1 MAIYS
6 LHVKTVSRSAGRSVV
21 AAAAYRA
28 AENIADGRLGVV
40 WDFTRKYGV
49 LHSEIM
55 APADAPGWAS
65 DRAELWNAAERAE
78 DKSTRRGNATTG
90 RDIILALPHELSDA
104 QRLAAVQ
111 EFAAGLV
118 ERYGVAVDFAIHAPD
133 RHSDERNY
141 HAHVLMT
148 TRQIGLDGFG
158 AKTRALDSFRTGPR
172 EIEAI
177 RQEWERIGNR
187 ALEQAGI
194 AECIDARSYADRG
207 IDREATVH
215 LGPVAAGMER
225 NGEGSDLGDR
235 NRAAQ
240 ARNAERD
247 RIMGDRAAVSAEIID
262 LAAERERREQENELR
277 RAVRSGSPPRI
288 LEALTERRS
297 TFSRGDL
304 NRELAKVIVDPQ
316 QRAAMSNRILALPQ
330 VVGLKETETAPV
342 SRYTTR
348 AVLADEARVMRAA
361 DAMAGDTRHGL
372 TAAQTDAALDRHK
385 QVTGERRAAF
395 WELTQA
401 NGLAVLAG
409 EAGTGKSTILAAVRD
424 AYEGAGYRVIGMS
437 WTNQVVQ
444 NLQRDGFCEATTVAA
459 ELYRLDH
466 GSTRWDRRTVLIVDE
481 AGMLSTKHLAE
492 VTDLAQAAR
501 AKLILAGDDR
511 QLASIERGGL
521 FGALKEKH
529 GGAELHEVVRVSDTE
544 QRRAFN
550 LMHQGEFLPALA
562 IYARQGAIQW
572 SGGQDEA
579 RAALVRQWGRDLA
592 ADPDKVRFVFAYTN
606 ADVFELNA
614 ALREVRKE
622 HEALGDDHRLK
633 TADGIAPFAEGDRI
647 QFTGTATRREERQ
660 AGIVNGGV
668 GTIRAI
674 AGDRVTV
681 VLDGKPGAPERV
693 VSFVAGDNYAA
704 GEFDKFRHGYAGT
717 IYKGQGRTID
727 QTYLYHSQHWRNA
740 TSYVALTRHR
750 ENVTLFVAT
759 ETASDLGRLARQMA
773 RVDDRRAAS
782 QFHAQENP
790 EPGVRVD
797 LTARR
802 AQVEEAANKRRQA
815 EYQTLTTAAQ
825 ADYVP
830 GGRRRASLEDVAC
843 ELSSEYAAQ
852 VKYGERLRGLIAR
865 TQKTMQGREDAARGS
880 ERAAELRWWQLNPAQ
895 KTLHVTGLWNDAKI
909 TQYKDNAER
918 ARRSHDR
925 LSVRC
930 GALVQQLAVSERRAA
945 AALDEI
951 RPEAERVLSQ
961 RQHKAEAARTALAAI
976 REASRNRGFERK
988 RTRGSD
994 HDVEDERTQNH
1005 HWGRGRGR

>member
-28 AENIADGRLGVV
+28 AENIADERLGVV

-49 LHSEIM
+49 VHSEII
-55 APADAPGWAS
+55 APTDAPSWAR

-78 DKSTRRGNATTG
+78 DTSTRRHSATTG

-104 QRLAAVQ
+104 QRIAVVQ

-118 ERYGVAVDFAIHAPD
+118 DRYGVAVDFAIHAPD
-133 RHSDERNY
+133 RHGDERNY

-148 TRQIGLDGFG
+148 TRQIGANGLG
-158 AKTRALDSFRTGPR
+158 AKTRELDSFRTGPR

-177 RQEWERIGNR
+177 RQQWERIGNR
-187 ALEQAGI
+187 ALEGAGI
-194 AECIDARSYADRG
+194 DERIDCRSYVDRG
-207 IDREATVH
+207 IDREATMH
-215 LGPVAAGMER
+215 LGPVVSGMER

-235 NRAAQ
+235 NRDVKE
-240 ARNAERD
+240 RNAEREHVAGE
-247 RIMGDRAAVSAEIID
+247 REAELAEIID
-262 LAAERERREQENELR
+262 LTAERARRAQENEWR
-277 RAVRSGSPPRI
+277 GAIRSGSPPRI

-304 NRELAKVIVDPQ
+304 NRELAKVIFDPRD
-316 QRAAMSNRILALPQ
+316 RASLTDQILALPE
-330 VVGLKETETAPV
+330 VVGLRETETAPI

-348 AVLADEARVMRAA
+348 TVLADEARVMH
-361 DAMAGDTRHGL
+361 DASALAGDTRYGV
-372 TAAQTDAALDRHK
+372 TAAHGEAALDRYP

-395 WELTQA
+395 WELTDA
-401 NGLAVLAG
+401 KGVAVLAG
-409 EAGTGKSTILAAVRD
+409 EAGTGKSTTLAAVRD
-424 AYEGAGYRVIGMS
+424 AYETAGYRVIGMS

-444 NLQRDGFCEATTVAA
+444 NLKQDGFRDATTVAA
-459 ELYRLDH
+459 ELYRLDR
-466 GSTRWDRRTVLIVDE
+466 GSTRWDSRTVLIVDE
-481 AGMLSTKHLAE
+481 AGMLSTKHLAH
-492 VTDLAQAAR
+492 VTAEARAAG
-501 AKLILAGDDR
+501 AKLIFAGDDK

-521 FGALKEKH
+521 FGTLKKKH
-529 GGAELHEVVRVSDTE
+529 GRAELHEVVRVSAAE

-562 IYARQGAIQW
+562 IYARQGAIHW

-579 RAALVRQWGRDLA
+579 REELVRQWGRDLA

-606 ADVFELNA
+606 ADVLELNA

-622 HEALGDDHRLK
+622 HGALGDDHRLK
-633 TADGIAPFAEGDRI
+633 TADGVAPFAKGDRI
-647 QFTGTATRREERQ
+647 QFTGTAARREERQ

-674 AGDRVTV
+674 DGDRVTV
-681 VLDGKPGAPERV
+681 ALDGKAGAPERL
-693 VSFVAGDNYAA
+693 VSFVAGDDYAR

-717 IYKGQGRTID
+717 IYKGQGRTLD
-727 QTYLYHSQHWRNA
+727 QTYLYHSEHWRNA

-773 RVDDRRAAS
+773 RVDDCRAAS

-790 EPGVRVD
+790 LPRPAVD
-797 LTARR
+797 LAERR
-802 AQVEEAANKRRQA
+802 VLVEEAAARRHQA
-815 EYQTLTTAAQ
+815 QAAFERETLRKAAR

-830 GGRRRASLEDVAC
+830 GGWRRATVEDVAC
-843 ELSSEYAAQ
+843 ELSPEYAAR
-852 VKYGERLRGLIAR
+852 VKYGERLRGLITR
-865 TQKTMQGREDAARGS
+865 TENAMQHREGS
-880 ERAAELRWWQLNPAQ
+880 AQGHDNAVDLRWWRLNLAQ
-895 KTLHVTGLWNDAKI
+895 KTLHVTGLWR
-909 TQYKDNAER
+909 DNELNKYEDGSER
-918 ARRSHDR
+918 TWRSHHR
-925 LSVRC
+925 LAVRR
-930 GALVQQLAVSERRAA
+930 GTLTGQLAVNERLAA
-945 AALDEI
+945 TALDKI

-961 RQHKAEAARTALAAI
+961 RQHEAERARDRLAAI
-976 REASRNRGFERK
+976 REATPEREVERDRTRECDRGFER
-988 RTRGSD
+988 
-994 HDVEDERTQNH
+994 
-1005 HWGRGRGR
+1005 